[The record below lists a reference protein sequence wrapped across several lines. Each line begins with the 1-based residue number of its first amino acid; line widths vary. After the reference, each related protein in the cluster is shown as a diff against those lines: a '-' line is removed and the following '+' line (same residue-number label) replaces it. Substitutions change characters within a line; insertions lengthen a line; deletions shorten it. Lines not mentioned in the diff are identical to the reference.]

1 MKIIFFFFKILKSR
15 WIFKKP
21 SQKDILIFDSL
32 HNPFK
37 NLFKKK
43 DYNLFF
49 ARLEEINIYILIECI
64 KSRSLN
70 FKSYVKNFI
79 KISKPKIIIS
89 GIDNSTKFLNLKRIT
104 NLPLL
109 SVQNGYRTK
118 VGDLTSNTIQS
129 KKLGHKFF
137 VDEMFVYNSR
147 VAKDYNSFI
156 NGKKTIIGSYKNNDA
171 KKNKLKFSKK
181 RGMLFVSCFKPKENT
196 VDNITYE
203 EFYKKDHT
211 VAKRLNDL
219 CKKNKIDFTIL
230 ARQKTKL
237 NLSRELDYYKK
248 KIKSNFLFIKNYE
261 NRNYFK
267 YLDTY
272 KYIATIDSTLP
283 IENLSRGGRSIFIF
297 CRPLKKL
304 IRTRRY
310 GFLEG
315 LPKKGLYWSDSSKI
329 KEIDR
334 LFRNI
339 VFKDQKFWAK
349 CIKLN
354 KKLVM
359 HYDNNNKIFK
369 KRLSNYLN
377 VNIK

>member
-1 MKIIFFFFKILKSR
+1 M
-15 WIFKKP
+15 
-21 SQKDILIFDSL
+21 
-32 HNPFK
+32 
-37 NLFKKK
+37 
-43 DYNLFF
+43 
-49 ARLEEINIYILIECI
+49 
-64 KSRSLN
+64 
-70 FKSYVKNFI
+70 
-79 KISKPKIIIS
+79 
-89 GIDNSTKFLNLKRIT
+89 
-104 NLPLL
+104 
-109 SVQNGYRTK
+109 QNGYRTK

-272 KYIATIDSTLP
+272 KCS
-283 IENLSRGGRSIFIF
+283 
-297 CRPLKKL
+297 
-304 IRTRRY
+304 
-310 GFLEG
+310 
-315 LPKKGLYWSDSSKI
+315 
-329 KEIDR
+329 
-334 LFRNI
+334 
-339 VFKDQKFWAK
+339 
-349 CIKLN
+349 
-354 KKLVM
+354 
-359 HYDNNNKIFK
+359 NN
-369 KRLSNYLN
+369 
-377 VNIK
+377 